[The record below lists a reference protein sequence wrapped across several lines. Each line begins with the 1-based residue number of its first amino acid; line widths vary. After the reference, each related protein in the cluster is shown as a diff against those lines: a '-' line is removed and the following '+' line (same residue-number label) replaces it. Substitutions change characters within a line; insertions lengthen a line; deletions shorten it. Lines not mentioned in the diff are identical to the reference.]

1 MEHMG
6 KNVKYRGGISGLR
19 QLCFLALAAALFAVA
34 DSGRFLAVPVFGAFF
49 SLRTAGLVL
58 WTAFCLR
65 LALAPFEARR
75 AICGA
80 ACGLLMGI
88 MTLLGLGYS
97 LNLPLLVTPWRYAAA
112 LLAVSAIYAA
122 SAGAFLR
129 LTARNRASGRAGF
142 RGRPGSRR
150 PWEAGSGAK
159 RPGRSGASG
168 SGLRLWLFLT
178 FLTGCVYVPVFLA
191 VYPGVYSYDA
201 SVQVLQCFGS
211 LPLSTHHSLLHTW
224 FLCGCLKAGLVLF
237 DSAQAGLALHSVV
250 QSAFMGGVFSA
261 VLCRMRRRGAPW
273 PFLLLSWVFL
283 AVNPYLAVFSFVTTK
298 DVLFGAFF
306 LLTFDMAYDMTA
318 CPEGFF
324 ADRRRTA
331 LMWVCVLFMCLFR
344 NQGIYVALF
353 FFCLTGLYWGFQGR
367 GRKKGEAASPAVKGR
382 EVKRLAVFT
391 LTAAAAWYVLSGPV
405 PALLGAEKGDMREML
420 SVPMQQLA
428 RVYHE
433 APDKLR
439 GEERAYLE
447 KLIDVNALNSY
458 VRVNADPV
466 KSGFRTEVL
475 KEDPGRFLRV
485 WASVGLRAPRVYLD
499 SFFMGNWGYWYP
511 GASQYW
517 ILYILFDGAFM
528 EPDANILGIKRDSRL
543 PGLEELLRRGT
554 LTPAFESVPVLRFLL
569 NQAFPFWLALLSLTA
584 AVYRRRQQE
593 ALPLLLVIGY
603 WGTLLLG
610 PVTNLRY
617 ALPLIYCVPSMAERA
632 IGLQAE
638 PGDAFPSDR
647 G

>member
-1 MEHMG
+1 MEHTG

-19 QLCFLALAAALFAVA
+19 QLGFLALAAALFAAA

-122 SAGAFLR
+122 SVGAFLR
-129 LTARNRASGRAGF
+129 LTARDRASGRAGF
-142 RGRPGSRR
+142 RGRPGSR
-150 PWEAGSGAK
+150 
-159 RPGRSGASG
+159 
-168 SGLRLWLFLT
+168 RLWLFLT

-201 SVQVLQCFGS
+201 SAQVLQCFGG
-211 LPLSTHHSLLHTW
+211 LPLSTHHPLVHTW

-331 LMWVCVLFMCLFR
+331 LLWVCVLFMCLFR
-344 NQGIYVALF
+344 NQGIYAALF
-353 FFCLTGLYWGFQGR
+353 FFCLTGLYWVFQGR
-367 GRKKGEAASPAVKGR
+367 GRKKGEAALPAVERRK
-382 EVKRLAVFT
+382 VKRLAVFT

-433 APDKLR
+433 APDKLH

-447 KLIDVNALNSY
+447 RLIDVNALNSY

-517 ILYILFDGAFM
+517 ISYILFDGAFM
-528 EPDANILGIKRDSRL
+528 EPDVNILGIRRDSRL
-543 PGLEELLRRGT
+543 PGLEGWLRQTT
-554 LTPAFESVPVLRFLL
+554 LTPAFESVPVLCFLL

-584 AVYRRRQQE
+584 AVYRRRPQE

-617 ALPLIYCVPSMAERA
+617 ALPLVYCVPSMAERA

-647 G
+647 GGSAARAGKTAANNRTKEPI

>member
-1 MEHMG
+1 MERMG
-6 KNVKYRGGISGLR
+6 KDVKREGRASGR
-19 QLCFLALAAALFAVA
+19 QRLCFLALAAALFAVVN
-34 DSGRFLAVPVFGAFF
+34 SGRFLAVPVFGALF
-49 SLRTAGLVL
+49 SVRTAGLWL
-58 WTAFCLR
+58 LTAFCLR
-65 LALAPFEARR
+65 LAFAPFEARR
-75 AICGA
+75 AACGA
-80 ACGLLMGI
+80 VCGLLMGI

-97 LNLPLLVTPWRYAAA
+97 LNRPLLLTPWRYGAA
-112 LLAVSAIYAA
+112 LLAVSVIYAA
-122 SAGAFLR
+122 AVGAFLR
-129 LTARNRASGRAGF
+129 LTDRAG
-142 RGRPGSRR
+142 GGQRPGSGQ
-150 PWEAGSGAK
+150 PEAGAGRAQ
-159 RPGRSGASG
+159 RPNRPG

-201 SVQVLQCFGS
+201 SVQVLQCFGG
-211 LPLSTHHSLLHTW
+211 LPLSTHHPLLHTW

-237 DSAQAGLALHSVV
+237 DSAQAGLALHSVL

-261 VLCRMRRRGAPW
+261 VLCRMRRRGASW
-273 PFLLLSWVFL
+273 LLLALSWLFL

-324 ADRRRTA
+324 ADRGRTA
-331 LMWVCVLFMCLFR
+331 LMWVCVLLMCLLR
-344 NQGIYVALF
+344 NQGIYVVLF
-353 FFCLTGLYWGFQGR
+353 FFCLTGLDWFYRGR
-367 GRKKGEAASPAVKGR
+367 GRA
-382 EVKRLAVFT
+382 VKRLAVFT
-391 LTAAAAWYVLSGPV
+391 LAASAAWYVLSGPV

-439 GEERAYLE
+439 GEERVYLE
-447 KLIDVNALNSY
+447 RLIDVQALNSY
-458 VRVNADPV
+458 VRANADPV

-475 KEDPGRFLRV
+475 KEDPGRFLKV
-485 WASVGLRAPRVYLD
+485 WAAIGLRAPRVYLD

-517 ILYILFDGAFM
+517 ISYILFDGAFM
-528 EPDANILGIKRDSRL
+528 EADVNILGIRRDSRL
-543 PGLEELLRRGT
+543 PGLEGWLRRVT
-554 LTPAFESVPVLRFLL
+554 LEPAFESVPVLRFLL

-584 AVYRRRQQE
+584 AVYRRRPQE
-593 ALPLLLVIGY
+593 ALPLLLVFGY

-617 ALPLIYCVPSMAERA
+617 ALPLIDCVPVMAGRA
-632 IGLQAE
+632 AGCRTKRE
-638 PGDAFPSDR
+638 GR
-647 G
+647 ENCCE

>member
-1 MEHMG
+1 MEHAG
-6 KNVKYRGGISGLR
+6 KNVKYEGRASGR
-19 QLCFLALAAALFAVA
+19 QRLCFLALAAALFAVA
-34 DSGRFLAVPVFGAFF
+34 DSGRFLAVPVYGELF

-58 WTAFCLR
+58 VTAFCLR

-75 AICGA
+75 VVCGA
-80 ACGLLMGI
+80 VCGFLMGL

-97 LNLPLLVTPWRYAAA
+97 LNRSLLITPWRYAAA
-112 LLAVSAIYAA
+112 LAAVSVIDAA
-122 SAGAFLR
+122 FVGAFLR
-129 LTARNRASGRAGF
+129 LTDRGRDRERVEGSLPEAGFNRAKRLGC
-142 RGRPGSRR
+142 PG
-150 PWEAGSGAK
+150 G
-159 RPGRSGASG
+159 
-168 SGLRLWLFLT
+168 GLRLWLLLT

-201 SVQVLQCFGS
+201 SVQVLQCFGG
-211 LPLSTHHSLLHTW
+211 LPLSTHHPLLHTW
-224 FLCGCLKAGLVLF
+224 FLCGCLKAGLVWF
-237 DSAQAGLALHSVV
+237 GSAQAGLALHSVL
-250 QSAFMGGVFSA
+250 QSAFVGGVFSA
-261 VLCRMRRRGAPW
+261 VLCRMRRRSAPRL
-273 PFLLLSWVFL
+273 FLALSWLFL
-283 AVNPYLAVFSFVTTK
+283 AANPYLAVFSFVTTK

-306 LLTFDMAYDMTA
+306 LLTFDMAFDMTA

-324 ADRRRTA
+324 ADWGRTA
-331 LMWVCVLFMCLFR
+331 LLWVCVLFMCLFR

-353 FFCLTGLYWGFQGR
+353 FFCLTGLYWIRR
-367 GRKKGEAASPAVKGR
+367 GRRAQA
-382 EVKRLAVFT
+382 KRLAVFT
-391 LTAAAAWYVLSGPV
+391 LTAAAAWYALSGPV
-405 PALLGAEKGDMREML
+405 PALLGAERGDMREML

-433 APDKLR
+433 APDTLD

-447 KLIDVNALNSY
+447 ELIDVQALNSY

-475 KEDPGRFLRV
+475 KEDPGRFLKV
-485 WASVGLRAPRVYLD
+485 WAAVGLRAPRIYLD

-517 ILYILFDGAFM
+517 ISYILFDGAFM
-528 EPDANILGIKRDSRL
+528 EADWNLLGIRRDSRL
-543 PGLEELLRRGT
+543 PGLEEWLRRVT
-554 LTPAFESVPVLRFLL
+554 LTPAFESVPVLRFLF

-584 AVYRRRQQE
+584 AVYRRRFEE

-617 ALPLIYCVPSMAERA
+617 ALPLIYSVPVMAVRA
-632 IGLQAE
+632 IGWQTKR
-638 PGDAFPSDR
+638 PGCSSLPDPE
-647 G
+647 